1 MLRASLIFVILTS
14 SAVVFADGEGS
25 ASDVGESSGNATTIA
40 PPSPDASPQKVQ
52 EAKDVADKAKLTPII
67 TNPGNP
73 TKPAFQLY
81 AEIDVPVLATGAV
94 FALSRLIKQQPAYCA
109 PQCTEVTAPLNA
121 IDKLTEG
128 RYSAGWSMAS
138 DFELYS
144 LGAAS
149 AILLI
154 SDEGVLNSLNDA
166 VVVGE
171 ATLSATAVATIMTL
185 AAGRPRPFLYGDNA
199 PLSIRNSADAGLSF
213 LSSHTSEA
221 FALVASMYVVEKR
234 LHPESTTRR
243 RAVLGIGLGV
253 ASLIGVSRVM
263 AGYHFITDVV
273 GGAVVGTSI
282 GILIS
287 SVHGSPVHIVPVT
300 DPTTKTTGLALTG
313 TF

>member
-1 MLRASLIFVILTS
+1 MNTVA
-14 SAVVFADGEGS
+14 FAEPGNG
-25 ASDVGESSGNATTIA
+25 SDVGVAPGDQPTIA
-40 PPSPDASPQKVQ
+40 PPAPDASPQKVEQ
-52 EAKDVADKAKLTPII
+52 AKEVADKAKLTPII

-73 TKPAFQLY
+73 TQPAFQLY
-81 AEIDVPVLATGAV
+81 AEIDVPIVATGAV

-121 IDKLTEG
+121 IDKLTSG
-128 RYSAGWSMAS
+128 YYSSAWSTAS

-149 AILLI
+149 AVLLV

-185 AAGRPRPFLYGDNA
+185 AAGRPRPFLYGDGA
-199 PLSIRNSADAGLSF
+199 PLSVRNSADAGLSF
-213 LSSHTSEA
+213 LSSHTAEA
-221 FALVASMYVVEKR
+221 FALVTSMYVVEKR

-243 RAVLGIGLGV
+243 RAVLGIGLGI
-253 ASLIGVSRVM
+253 ASLVGVSRVM

-273 GGAVVGTSI
+273 GGAVVGSSI

-300 DPTTKTTGLALTG
+300 DPTTKTTGLGLTG